1 MVTIKQWAE
10 IEANYDDTLLLGN
23 GASIA
28 VNSDFAYRSLCQ
40 KLTELSSDGQLAAL
54 FELFDTQDFELIL
67 HRLWIATQVNQQL
80 GVPENATTEGYKLLR
95 NLLIQCVSQNHPEH
109 YEISGVLAKIRSF
122 IGKFKTILSLNYDLI
137 VYWASL
143 LEDTTTGKLK
153 DCFINRLFNEQLD
166 WSEFRDLHWKDRERG
181 YKTTSLVFYPH
192 GSLIL
197 AQDFSGQES
206 KLHTN
211 PRGDGNYLQQI
222 SRQWDSAAV
231 TPVFVS
237 EGTSKQKL
245 SAIARSRYL
254 DTVYREVLPE
264 KKESIVIYGW
274 SMGENDTHILDAL
287 KKSQPSRIAISVYGT
302 DSSGCDAIEGMLKA
316 VFGDGLLVEFFDSES
331 ANCWCH

>member
-10 IEANYDDTLLLGN
+10 IEAAYNDTLLLGN

-40 KLTELSSDGQLAAL
+40 KLTELSSDGQLTAL

-109 YEISGVLAKIRSF
+109 HEISDVLVKIRSF
-122 IGKFKTILSLNYDLI
+122 IGKFKTVLSLNYDLI

-166 WSEFRDLHWKDRERG
+166 WSEFRDLHWKDREKG

-192 GSLIL
+192 GSWIL

-211 PRGDGNYLQQI
+211 PRGEGNYLQQI
-222 SRQWDSAAV
+222 SQQWSSATV

-274 SMGENDTHILDAL
+274 SMGENDSHILDAL
-287 KKSQPSRIAISVYGT
+287 KKSRPSRVAVSVYGT
-302 DSSGCDAIEGMLKA
+302 DTSGCNAIEGKLKA
-316 VFGDGLLVEFFDSES
+316 VFGEALLVEFFDSES

>member
-1 MVTIKQWAE
+1 MAIQAE

-40 KLTELSSDGQLAAL
+40 KLTELSSDGQLTAL

-80 GVPENATTEGYKLLR
+80 GVPENATTERYKLLR

-109 YEISGVLAKIRSF
+109 HEISDLLVKIRSF
-122 IGKFKTILSLNYDLI
+122 IGKFKTVLSLNYDLI

-153 DCFINRLFNEQLD
+153 DCFINRLFNEQFD
-166 WSEFRDLHWKDRERG
+166 WSEFRDLHWKDRVRG
-181 YKTTSLVFYPH
+181 YKTIGLVFYPH

-211 PRGDGNYLQQI
+211 PHGDGTYLQQI
-222 SRQWDSAAV
+222 SQQWSSAAV

-245 SAIARSRYL
+245 NAIARSRYL

-274 SMGENDTHILDAL
+274 SMGENDSHILDAL
-287 KKSQPSRIAISVYGT
+287 KKSRPSRVAVSVYGT
-302 DSSGCDAIEGMLKA
+302 DTSGCDAIEGKLKA
-316 VFGDGLLVEFFDSES
+316 VFGDDLLPVD
-331 ANCWCH
+331 

>member
-1 MVTIKQWAE
+1 MVVIKQWAE
-10 IEANYDDTLLLGN
+10 IASHYNDTLLLGN

-28 VNSDFAYRSLCQ
+28 VNSDFAYRSLYQ
-40 KLTELSSDGQLAAL
+40 KLTELSSDGQLTAL

-80 GVPENATTEGYKLLR
+80 GVPENATTEGYNLLR
-95 NLLIQCVSQNHPEH
+95 NLLIQCVGQNHPEH
-109 YEISGVLAKIRSF
+109 NEISDVLVKIRTF
-122 IGKFKTILSLNYDLI
+122 IGRFKTVLSLNYDLI

-143 LEDTTTGKLK
+143 LEDITTRKLK
-153 DCFINRLFNEQLD
+153 DCFISGLFNEQLD
-166 WSEFRDLHWKDRERG
+166 WSDFRDLHWKDRERG
-181 YKTTSLVFYPH
+181 YKTTCLVFYPH

-211 PRGDGNYLQQI
+211 PCGDGNYLQQI
-222 SRQWDSAAV
+222 SQQWNSAAV

-254 DTVYREVLPE
+254 DTVYREVLPQ

-287 KKSQPSRIAISVYGT
+287 KKSQPLRIAISVYGT
-302 DSSGCDAIEGMLKA
+302 DTSNCDAIERMLKV
-316 VFGDGLLVEFFDSES
+316 VFGRGLLVEFFDSKS

>member
-1 MVTIKQWAE
+1 MSVKRVAIQAE

-40 KLTELSSDGQLAAL
+40 KLTELSSDGQLTAL

-80 GVPENATTEGYKLLR
+80 GVPENATTERYKLLR

-109 YEISGVLAKIRSF
+109 HEISDLLVKIRSF
-122 IGKFKTILSLNYDLI
+122 IGKFKTVLSLNYDLI

-153 DCFINRLFNEQLD
+153 DCFINRLFNEQFD
-166 WSEFRDLHWKDRERG
+166 WSEFRDLHWKDRVRG
-181 YKTTSLVFYPH
+181 YKTIGLVFYPH

-211 PRGDGNYLQQI
+211 PHGDGTYLQQI
-222 SRQWDSAAV
+222 SQQWSSAAV

-245 SAIARSRYL
+245 NAIARSRYL

-274 SMGENDTHILDAL
+274 SMGENDSHILDAL
-287 KKSQPSRIAISVYGT
+287 KKSRPSRVAVSVYGT
-302 DSSGCDAIEGMLKA
+302 DTSGCDAIEGKLKA
-316 VFGDGLLVEFFDSES
+316 VFGDDLLPVD
-331 ANCWCH
+331 

>member
-1 MVTIKQWAE
+1 MVAIKQWAD

-28 VNSDFAYRSLCQ
+28 VSSDFAYRSLCQ
-40 KLTELSSDGQLAAL
+40 KLTELSSDGQLTAL
-54 FELFDTQDFELIL
+54 FEQFDTQDFELIL

-80 GVPENATTEGYKLLR
+80 GVPENATTEGYDLLR

-109 YEISGVLAKIRSF
+109 HEITDVLVKIRAF
-122 IGKFKTILSLNYDLI
+122 IGRFKTVLSLNYDLI

-143 LEDTTTGKLK
+143 LEDTTTRKLK
-153 DCFINRLFNEQLD
+153 DCFVYGLFNEQFD
-166 WSEFRDLHWKDRERG
+166 WRDFRSLHWKDRANG
-181 YKTTSLVFYPH
+181 YNSISLVFYPH

-197 AQDFSGQES
+197 AQNFSGQEF
-206 KLHTN
+206 KLHTDSH
-211 PRGDGNYLQQI
+211 GEGNYLQQI
-222 SRQWDSAAV
+222 SQHWDSGAV

-245 SAIARSRYL
+245 SAIVRSRYL

-274 SMGENDTHILDAL
+274 SMGENDSHILDAL
-287 KKSQPSRIAISVYGT
+287 KKSRPSRVAISVYGS
-302 DSSGCDAIEGMLKA
+302 DASDCDAVERRLRLA
-316 VFGDGLLVEFFDSES
+316 FGQDLIVDFFASES
-331 ANCWCH
+331 ASCWCH

>member
-1 MVTIKQWAE
+1 MVTIKQWVE

-40 KLTELSSDGQLAAL
+40 KLTELSSDGQLTAL
-54 FELFDTQDFELIL
+54 FERFDTQDFELIL

-80 GVPENATTEGYKLLR
+80 SVPENATTEGYKLLR
-95 NLLIQCVSQNHPEH
+95 NLLIQCVSLNHPEH
-109 YEISGVLAKIRSF
+109 QEISDLLVKIRSF
-122 IGKFKTILSLNYDLI
+122 IGKFKTVLSLNYDLI

-143 LEDTTTGKLK
+143 LEDTTTRKLK
-153 DCFINRLFNEQLD
+153 DCFINRSFNEELD
-166 WSEFRDLHWKDRERG
+166 WSEFRDLHWKDRDKG

-197 AQDFSGQES
+197 AQDFSGQEF

-211 PRGDGNYLQQI
+211 PRGEGNYLQQI
-222 SRQWDSAAV
+222 SLQWSSATV

-274 SMGENDTHILDAL
+274 SMGENDSHILDAL
-287 KKSQPSRIAISVYGT
+287 KKSRPSRVAISVYGT
-302 DSSGCDAIEGMLKA
+302 DTSGCDVIEGKLKA
-316 VFGDGLLVEFFDSES
+316 VFGEALLVEFFDSES
-331 ANCWCH
+331 TNCWCH

>member
-10 IEANYDDTLLLGN
+10 IEASYNDTLLLGN

-28 VNSDFAYRSLCQ
+28 VNSDFAYRSLYQ

-67 HRLWIATQVNQQL
+67 RHLWIATQVNQQL
-80 GVPENATTEGYKLLR
+80 GMPENATTEGYNLLR

-109 YEISGVLAKIRSF
+109 HEISNVLVKIRSF
-122 IGKFKTILSLNYDLI
+122 IGKFKTVLSLNYDLI

-153 DCFINRLFNEQLD
+153 DCFVNRLFNEQLD
-166 WSEFRDLHWKDRERG
+166 WSEFRDLYWKDREKG

-197 AQDFSGQES
+197 AKDFSGQES

-211 PRGDGNYLQQI
+211 PHGDGNYLQQI
-222 SRQWDSAAV
+222 SQQWSFATV

-274 SMGENDTHILDAL
+274 SMGENDSHILDAL
-287 KKSQPSRIAISVYGT
+287 KKSRPSRVAVSVYGT
-302 DSSGCDAIEGMLKA
+302 DTSGCNAIEGKLKA
-316 VFGDGLLVEFFDSES
+316 VFGEALLVEFFDSES